1 VALTVQDWQNRVFY
15 EVSGPLPLGPSG
27 EPVRAQLLAALQ
39 AELPT
44 LWEMASLDASMATTG
59 GAWFLR
65 LQFLYAK
72 LAACDVLLGQLSS
85 KVDSMLGRV
94 LRRSYS
100 QAFKQ
105 LKQLRDDAQKAITT
119 LEGRVRLGR
128 GAVSAAILQTAP
140 VMTGVRVPA
149 VTPPASQP
157 SIQPDGFPDPNDLR
171 YLGWPLESLNL
182 ETWR

>member
-1 VALTVQDWQNRVFY
+1 
-15 EVSGPLPLGPSG
+15 
-27 EPVRAQLLAALQ
+27 
-39 AELPT
+39 
-44 LWEMASLDASMATTG
+44 
-59 GAWFLR
+59 
-65 LQFLYAK
+65 
-72 LAACDVLLGQLSS
+72 
-85 KVDSMLGRV
+85 MLGRV

-105 LKQLRDDAQKAITT
+105 LKQLRDDTQKAITT

-140 VMTGVRVPA
+140 VMTGVLVPA